1 MTGSS
6 SLWMG
11 PGALPLTALNVRVR
25 VFSTFLSFFAVAG
38 TVPTALVEFRLETR
52 PNSSESSMEG
62 FCDLGGDVVVARE
75 RENRLGMGGRGEMM
89 GPKRRS
95 KAKKGE
101 TLTTVVVPS
110 SAFDYVSSK
119 HTQPSP
125 RPHTPTSLHISRP
138 FD

>member
-1 MTGSS
+1 
-6 SLWMG
+6 MG

-38 TVPTALVEFRLETR
+38 TVPTALVEFRLEMR

-89 GPKRRS
+89 DPSGGQKQKR
-95 KAKKGE
+95 AKRGDKRG
-101 TLTTVVVPS
+101 LTTV
-110 SAFDYVSSK
+110 
-119 HTQPSP
+119 TM
-125 RPHTPTSLHISRP
+125 
-138 FD
+138 